1 MSYRVKVF
9 CRNLARKDTIFRAL
23 KFAFI
28 VAPVLIFINHYD
40 SIIAFNLSDKF
51 YLKSIL
57 TFFVPFSVSAISS
70 ALAYTEDELSSK

>member
-1 MSYRVKVF
+1 MNISIKCF
-9 CRNLARKDTIFRAL
+9 LRNLVRKDTILRAI
-23 KFAFI
+23 KFALI
-28 VAPVLIFINHYD
+28 VGPVLILINHYD
-40 SIIAFNLSDKF
+40 SLIVLNFSLKF